1 MKRQKKYVTNEIE
14 KKERKN
20 PEKGQ
25 NRDKQSFRC
34 RVQITGYKDA
44 QWPQWEPKDIGNIK

>member
-14 KKERKN
+14 KKEKN

-34 RVQITGYKDA
+34 RVQITGYKNA